1 MTAELTY
8 AGATIG
14 YPGVDVVRDAT
25 LSVAAGEVVGLIGP
39 NGAGKST
46 MLRAV
51 TGSARV
57 TTGVVELESR
67 SLADI
72 GPRDRA
78 RLVGVVP
85 QQVSAAFSFS
95 AREFVLMGR
104 HPHLSRLQQ
113 PADVDISLAEEV
125 MARTDTARLAEDGVD
140 TLSGGDLQRLA
151 LAQALVQ
158 QPRVLLLDE
167 ATSHLDLNHRLQV
180 LDLVREL
187 ADSGMAVL
195 AVFHD
200 LDLAARYSD
209 RIAVIDS
216 GRLGPVGPPAEVLTG
231 EMLARVFAVRAV
243 VGTDPVTGSVTVTPV
258 LREEAVERASRGRV
272 LVLGGSGAAAP
283 LLRTLYLAGYD
294 VHAGA
299 LNRGDIDHAVA
310 EALGLGM
317 IDLPAFAEV
326 DDAAAAHLRAV
337 AGEADAV
344 VVAEIPVGRANLAAL
359 RAVAENTVARRLVF
373 VGALGP
379 ERDYTGGEA
388 SEAARTAVDAG
399 AMIAHDPDEAFARL
413 AALTRAAGI
422 GTSDR

>member
-1 MTAELTY
+1 MTAKLTY
-8 AGATIG
+8 AAATLG

-51 TGSARV
+51 TGSARI
-57 TTGVVELESR
+57 TAGAVELESR

-72 GPRDRA
+72 GPRERA

-113 PADVDISLAEEV
+113 PADIDVALAEEV
-125 MARTDTARLAEDGVD
+125 MERTDTARLADDGVD

-158 QPRVLLLDE
+158 QPAVLLLDE

-180 LDLVREL
+180 LDLIREL
-187 ADSGMAVL
+187 ADGGMAVL

-209 RIAVIDS
+209 RIAVVDA
-216 GRLGPVGPPAEVLTG
+216 GALGPVGPPHEVLTG
-231 EMLARVFAVRAV
+231 PMLARVFRVRAV
-243 VGTDPVTGSVTVTPV
+243 VGTDPVTGSVSVTPV
-258 LREEAVERASRGRV
+258 LREEAVERTCPGRV
-272 LVLGGSGAAAP
+272 LVVGGSGAAAP

-310 EALGLGM
+310 EALGLRM

-326 DDAAAAHLRAV
+326 DDAAAGLLRAE
-337 AGEADAV
+337 ADEADAV
-344 VVAEIPVGRANLAAL
+344 VVAEIPVGRANLPAL
-359 RAVAENTVARRLVF
+359 RAVADAAPSGRLVL
-373 VGALGP
+373 VGAFGP
-379 ERDYTGGEA
+379 TRDYTGGAA
-388 SEAARTAVDAG
+388 SRVVRDAVTAG
-399 AMIAHDPDEAFARL
+399 AVVVANGEEALARV
-413 AALTRAAGI
+413 AGITRAAGS
-422 GTSDR
+422 GT

>member
-1 MTAELTY
+1 MSAKLTY
-8 AGATIG
+8 AAATLG

-51 TGSARV
+51 TGSARI
-57 TTGVVELESR
+57 TAGAVELESR

-113 PADVDISLAEEV
+113 PTDADVALAEEV
-125 MARTDTARLAEDGVD
+125 MAQTDTARLADEGVD

-151 LAQALVQ
+151 LAQVLVQ
-158 QPRVLLLDE
+158 QPSVLLLDE

-187 ADSGMAVL
+187 ADGGMAVL

-209 RIAVIDS
+209 RIAVVD
-216 GRLGPVGPPAEVLTG
+216 GGTLGPVGSPHEVLTG
-231 EMLARVFAVRAV
+231 PMLARVFRVRAV
-243 VGTDPVTGSVTVTPV
+243 VGIDPVIGSVSVTPV
-258 LREEAVERASRGRV
+258 LREEAVGRVCPGRV

-294 VHAGA
+294 VHAGV

-310 EALGLGM
+310 EALGLPL

-326 DDAAAAHLRAV
+326 DDAAAARLQA
-337 AGEADAV
+337 EAEAADVV
-344 VVAEIPVGRANLAAL
+344 VVAEIPVGRANLPAL
-359 RAVAENTVARRLVF
+359 RAVIDAASAESLVL
-373 VGALGP
+373 VGGFGP
-379 ERDYTGGEA
+379 ERDYAGGIA
-388 SEAARTAVDAG
+388 SQAVRDAISAGATVVRDAEAALACVAG
-399 AMIAHDPDEAFARL
+399 I
-413 AALTRAAGI
+413 TRAAG
-422 GTSDR
+422 TCR